1 MKNILVTLA
10 VACCAGSA
18 FAGAPRVTSPS
29 DVYQQDWMWKAV
41 ENAKT
46 EMNKQDEK
54 TALLPTGD
62 GKKPHV
68 ALLPTKDGKSLTE
81 VALLPTKDGKSL
93 TEVALLPTK
102 DGKSLTEVALL
113 PTKDGKGLK
122 VALLPTKDG
131 KSLKGVASLAYNQ

>member
-41 ENAKT
+41 ENAKA

-68 ALLPTKDGKSLTE
+68 ALLPKDGKSLTE
-81 VALLPTKDGKSL
+81 VALLPTKDGK
-93 TEVALLPTK
+93 
-102 DGKSLTEVALL
+102 GLTEVALL

>member
-54 TALLPTGD
+54 T
-62 GKKPHV
+62 